1 MTRRRWAAAVL
12 IALLLALAI
21 GPFLVPVPP
30 LTDTIPPR
38 ALADADSRFVEI
50 DGIDV
55 HYKTRGDAGPAVLL
69 LHGFGASLFSWQKVM
84 EPLGSTHRA
93 IAYDR
98 PAFGL
103 TERPLEWTGV
113 NPYSGAAQVA
123 LATGLLDALGVDR
136 AVLVGNSAGGR
147 VAVDVALAAP
157 ERVAGLVL
165 VSPAVGMGG
174 GGPFRFAAPLLRTPQ
189 MTHLGPLIV
198 RSIRDFG
205 PDIVRRAWHRPER
218 MTDAVMAGYTKPL
231 RADDWDAALFEHA
244 RAPRGADSAA
254 RLAELAAVPTL
265 LVTGDDDRIVP
276 TARTVELAGRMSNA
290 RLEVLD
296 ACGHV
301 PQEECP
307 DAFLGVLEPFLNS
320 LEVPR

>member
-1 MTRRRWAAAVL
+1 MTRRRSAVAVL
-12 IALLLALAI
+12 VALLLALAI
-21 GPFLVPVPP
+21 GPFLVPVAP
-30 LTDTIPPR
+30 LADTVPPR
-38 ALADADSRFVEI
+38 TLADDDSRFVTL

-55 HYKTRGDAGPAVLL
+55 HYKTRGDAGTAILL
-69 LHGFGASLFSWQKVM
+69 LHGFGASVFTWQNVL
-84 EPLGSTHRA
+84 EPLGRTHYA

-113 NPYSGAAQVA
+113 NPYSGEGQVT
-123 LATGLLDALGVDR
+123 LATGLLDALQVDK

-165 VSPAVGMGG
+165 VSPAVGLGG
-174 GGPFRFAAPLLRTPQ
+174 GGPFRFATPLLRTPQ
-189 MTHLGPLIV
+189 MTHLGPLVV
-198 RSIRDFG
+198 RSIRDSG
-205 PDIVRRAWHRPER
+205 PDIMRRAWHRPER

-231 RADDWDAALFEHA
+231 RADHWDSALFELTRA
-244 RAPRGADSAA
+244 RRGADPTP

-276 TARTVELAGRMSNA
+276 TARTLELARLIPNA
-290 RLEVLD
+290 RLEVLE

-307 DAFLGVLEPFLNS
+307 DAFLGVLESFLTAM
-320 LEVPR
+320 EVPR